1 MKTKKFLV
9 AALALSLLTA
19 CGNSGDKKTAATES
33 DTVRLAMY
41 TEIDSLS
48 PFKMTAGD
56 TETVMDQVFDGL
68 FDADEKGN
76 LVPDLAESYTVS
88 EDGTV
93 YTFKLKEGVK
103 FHNGKDFKA
112 EDVAWTYSKLA
123 GLDGEDA
130 KSSKFEII
138 KSVKAID
145 DYTVEVTLKERKN
158 EFIYLTLKP
167 IMPKDYDKQEEAPV
181 GTGPFKFVSY
191 SPGEK
196 LVLER
201 NDDYHKKDHTPKY
214 KNLEVIRIKD
224 TQTVLLA
231 IKSGE
236 IDIAPRLAAQD
247 AEQIK
252 DNASFISG
260 PQNLVQTFGLNNN
273 YGPLKDIRVR
283 QAINYAIDRNALVS
297 SCANG
302 KATVLYSNFSPAL
315 KEYFADL
322 GEFYP
327 HDIEKAKALLKEAGF
342 EKGFDLTVTVP
353 SDYKYHMDTAEV
365 LESQLKEVGI
375 NLSIEPIEFSTW
387 LSKVYTDRD
396 FQSTIVGFIGYLD
409 PNQILGRYT
418 SDNKR
423 DYINYK
429 NPKFDEAIKKASSS
443 ASKEEQISYYKEAQK
458 LLAEDAASAFLV
470 DPDTITAMRN
480 GVEGLKLYP
489 IQKLNLEDVT
499 FTK

>member
-19 CGNSGDKKTAATES
+19 CGNGGDKKTATES

-68 FDADEKGN
+68 FDTDEAGN

-88 EDGTV
+88 DDGTI

-112 EDVAWTYSKLA
+112 EDVVWTYSKFA

-138 KSVKAID
+138 KSVKALD

-167 IMPKDYDKQEEAPV
+167 IMPKDYDNQEETPV

-196 LVLER
+196 LV
-201 NDDYHKKDHTPKY
+201 HKKDHTPKY

-224 TQTVLLA
+224 VQTVLLA

-236 IDIAPRLAAQD
+236 IDIAPKLSAQD

-252 DNASFISG
+252 DNASFVSG
-260 PQNLVQTFGLNNN
+260 HQNLIQTFGLNND

-283 QAINYAIDRNALVS
+283 QAINYAIDRKAIIS

-302 KATVLYSNFSPAL
+302 KATALYSNFSPVL

-327 HDIEKAKALLKEAGF
+327 HDIEKAKALLKEAGY
-342 EKGFDLTVTVP
+342 ENGFDLTVTVP

-375 NLSIEPIEFSTW
+375 NLSIEPIEFTTW

-396 FQSTIVGFIGYLD
+396 FQSTIIGFIGYLD

-429 NPKFDEAIKKASSS
+429 NPKFDEAMKKASSS
-443 ASKEEQISYYKEAQK
+443 ANKEEQIAYYKEAQK

-470 DPDTITAMRN
+470 DPDTIMAMRN

-489 IQKLNLEDVT
+489 IQKFNLEDIT